1 MNRFDR
7 DYVEANMLE
16 VSEKIF
22 TNFHSD
28 EYIDLIKVLHPN
40 NKHHHED

>member
-7 DYVEANMLE
+7 DYIEAYMME
-16 VSEKIF
+16 VDDKIF

-28 EYIDLIKVLHPN
+28 EYISLIKVLHPN
-40 NKHHHED
+40 NKR